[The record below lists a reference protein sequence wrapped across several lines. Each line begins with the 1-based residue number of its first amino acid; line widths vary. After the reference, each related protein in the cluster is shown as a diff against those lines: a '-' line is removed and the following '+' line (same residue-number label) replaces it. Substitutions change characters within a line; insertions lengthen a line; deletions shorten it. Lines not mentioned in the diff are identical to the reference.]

1 MARSSSCP
9 AKVRLWQARFKQ
21 YRDSQLTIAQFC
33 NFIGCSVATFYYWR
47 QRLETVATNQ
57 IAPSLAPQ
65 SQKEP
70 STPTQ
75 SSFLP
80 VVVAGRTVERVSI
93 KLGNGT
99 LIRIPCAAIEAI
111 HAVLNHSQRV
121 A

>member
-1 MARSSSCP
+1 MARSSCP

-21 YRDSQLTIAQFC
+21 HRDSQLTIAQFC

-47 QRLETVATNQ
+47 QRLDSFSSNQ
-57 IAPSLAPQ
+57 VAPSIAPQ
-65 SQKEP
+65 SKKAQ
-70 STPTQ
+70 STPSQ

-80 VVVAGRTVERVSI
+80 VVVAGRTVERVSVT
-93 KLGNGT
+93 LSNGT

-111 HAVLNHSQRV
+111 HAVLNYAQRV